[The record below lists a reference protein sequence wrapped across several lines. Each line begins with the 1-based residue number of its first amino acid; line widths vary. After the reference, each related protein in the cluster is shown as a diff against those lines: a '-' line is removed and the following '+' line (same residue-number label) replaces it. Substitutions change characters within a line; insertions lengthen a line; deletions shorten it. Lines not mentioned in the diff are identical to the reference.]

1 MVIDYPKVVLQTSV
15 TLFQLSESMATMT
28 RTKENLVKTRDSVG
42 ADIFLFYLFVKQ
54 FNYQM

>member
-15 TLFQLSESMATMT
+15 TLFQLSKSMT